1 MILDSIANIERY
13 RSLSLNISKAIDYI
27 LSGKAENLP
36 AGKTEIDG
44 DEVFLLMNEYETK
57 DQTEC
62 KTESHRIYIDIQWMI
77 AGSEKVGFS
86 FLDNQKVTESYN
98 HEKDYTFYDASL
110 DYFELKQGWF
120 AIFFPT
126 DLHCPSI
133 AVHTHMKIRKAV
145 LKVKI

>member
-86 FLDNQKVTESYN
+86 FLDNQKATESYN
-98 HEKDYTFYDASL
+98 PEKDYTFYEASL
-110 DYFELKQGWF
+110 DYFELKQGCF

-133 AVHTHMKIRKAV
+133 AIHTPMKIRKAV